1 MFTNKIVKLLECSD
15 AIWRNLAQFVGKIC
29 WGEDLISLFLTTDTY
44 SSIFYGY
51 FTANLVGDISIRL
64 HAGWYQ
70 WMVRKSY
77 H

>member
-15 AIWRNLAQFVGKIC
+15 AIWHNFLEKFAG
-29 WGEDLISLFLTTDTY
+29 GEDLISLFLTTDTY
-44 SSIFYGY
+44 NSIFYGY
-51 FTANLVGDISIRL
+51 FTANLIGDISIRL